1 MPAQTWCLLSGSWAR
16 SHHSPVWDFR
26 EQAGKPNSKE
36 GGRTSPKLDKGHQDF
51 SPSGQCANSP
61 LLMNP
66 ALSKV
71 QEATY
76 PPQPPSDTYNNST
89 LKRYKKT
96 QELGSYH
103 VREGMAQVTDVGQQW
118 VT

>member
-26 EQAGKPNSKE
+26 EQAGKPNSKG
-36 GGRTSPKLDKGHQDF
+36 GGRTLPKLDKGHQDF

-71 QEATY
+71 QEARY
-76 PPQPPSDTYNNST
+76 PPQPPPDTYNNST

-96 QELGSYH
+96 RELGSYH